1 MTVRVSCGVPI
12 EKASPQLVSKIKE
25 LGVQP
30 IITCIIVRAVYEGP
44 DEALGRKIVEL
55 FQQEDTEDIYYDFGE
70 RRRKK

>member
-12 EKASPQLVSKIKE
+12 DKASPQLVSKIKE
-25 LGVQP
+25 LGVKP
-30 IITCIIVRAVYEGP
+30 IITCVIVRAVYEGP

-55 FQQEDTEDIYYDFGE
+55 FKQEDTEDIYYDFGE

>member
-12 EKASPQLVSKIKE
+12 DKASDQLVSKVKE
-25 LGVQP
+25 LGIQP
-30 IITCIIVRAVYEGP
+30 IVTCAIIRAVYEGP

-55 FQQEDTEDIYYDFGE
+55 FKQEDTEDIYYDFGE

>member
-12 EKASPQLVSKIKE
+12 DKASPQLVSKIEE
-25 LGVQP
+25 LGIKP

-55 FQQEDTEDIYYDFGE
+55 FQQENTEDIYYDFGE